1 MQRYSENQIRTLH
14 SEFRSH
20 KKYADKLAFFDQFFG
35 IIPFSFPDFDPRLR
49 FFFQKEKTDELA
61 EIYRNER
68 NNPGLTERKFFFGE
82 NFIFN
87 IKPANSNSAAYSNYI
102 LSSFLSRS
110 PVFEDWIRQNV
121 SNESSVESLL
131 DEANGTINKIEYCIY
146 NEYDKSFKLQC
157 MSVFFKGFYDAFS
170 NRVNLPGK
178 KRKFIELYLYAQG
191 IIYSNYIGSLKRAL
205 YVDFLIPADQQKSA
219 NLDLPAKLDLMNE
232 LGIIDFLKTR
242 YAGMDTVSFENKMA
256 EILCLLTGEYTGQK
270 ESVLKILSTMNRQ
283 SKNEILKRVSS
294 GFYNKTPNSIARK

>member
-1 MQRYSENQIRTLH
+1 MQRYSENQIRALYY
-14 SEFRSH
+14 EFKSH
-20 KKYADKLAFFDQFFG
+20 KKYADKLAFFDQIFG
-35 IIPFSFPDFDPRLR
+35 IIPFSFPDFDPSLR

-61 EIYRNER
+61 EIFKNER

-82 NFIFN
+82 NLIFN

-110 PVFEDWIRQNV
+110 PVFEEWIRQHISTDNP
-121 SNESSVESLL
+121 VELFL
-131 DEANGTINKIEYCIY
+131 DEANGIVNKIEFCLS

-191 IIYSNYIGSLKRAL
+191 IIYSNYIVSLKRSL
-205 YVDFLIPADQQKSA
+205 HEVILPVDLEKTVS
-219 NLDLPAKLDLMNE
+219 LDLQRKLDLLNE
-232 LGIIDFLKTR
+232 LGIIDFLR
-242 YAGMDTVSFENKMA
+242 ARFSGMDVLSFENKMV
-256 EILCLLTGEYTGQK
+256 EIICLLTGEYTGLK
-270 ESVLKILSTMNRQ
+270 EPVFKILSTVKRQ
-283 SKNEILKRVSS
+283 NQNLNLKRNNLRPS
-294 GFYNKTPNSIARK
+294 

>member
-1 MQRYSENQIRTLH
+1 MKRYSESQIRALY
-14 SEFRSH
+14 SEFKSH
-20 KKYADKLAFFDQFFG
+20 KKYADKLAFFDQIFG
-35 IIPFSFPDFDPRLR
+35 IIPFPFPDFDPLLR

-82 NFIFN
+82 DFIFN

-110 PVFEDWIRQNV
+110 PDFEEWIRQNI
-121 SNESSVESLL
+121 SDESSVESLL
-131 DEANGTINKIEYCIY
+131 DEANGTVNRIEYCIY

-191 IIYSNYIGSLKRAL
+191 IIYSNYISSLKRAL
-205 YVDFLIPADQQKSA
+205 YVDFFIPADLKKPA
-219 NLDLPAKLDLMNE
+219 NLDLPGKLDLLNE

-242 YAGMDTVSFENKMA
+242 YSGTDSVTFENKMA
-256 EILCLLTGEYTGQK
+256 EILCLLTGEYTDQK
-270 ESVLKILSTMNRQ
+270 ESIIKILSTMNRQ
-283 SKNEILKRVSS
+283 NKNEIQKKVSS
-294 GFYNKTPNSIARK
+294 GFYNKTVNHTVRK

>member
-1 MQRYSENQIRTLH
+1 MQRYSENQIRELH
-14 SEFRSH
+14 SEFKSH

-35 IIPFSFPDFDPRLR
+35 IIPFIFPDFDPRLR
-49 FFFQKEKTDELA
+49 YFFQKEKTDELA

-82 NFIFN
+82 SFIFN

-110 PVFEDWIRQNV
+110 PVFEEWIRQNI
-121 SNESSVESLL
+121 SDERSVESLL
-131 DEANGTINKIEYCIY
+131 DEANGTINKIEYCLY

-191 IIYSNYIGSLKRAL
+191 IIYSNYLGSLKRSL
-205 YVDFLIPADQQKSA
+205 HVDFFVPVDLQKPA
-219 NLDLPAKLDLMNE
+219 NLDLPGKLDLLNE
-232 LGIIDFLKTR
+232 LGILDFLKTR
-242 YAGMDTVSFENKMA
+242 YSGMDSVSFENKMA
-256 EILCLLTGEYTGQK
+256 EILCLLTGEYIGQK
-270 ESVLKILSTMNRQ
+270 ESVLKILSTMNRKNQ
-283 SKNEILKRVSS
+283 NEILKRVSS
-294 GFYNKTPNSIARK
+294 GFYNKTAHSSVRK